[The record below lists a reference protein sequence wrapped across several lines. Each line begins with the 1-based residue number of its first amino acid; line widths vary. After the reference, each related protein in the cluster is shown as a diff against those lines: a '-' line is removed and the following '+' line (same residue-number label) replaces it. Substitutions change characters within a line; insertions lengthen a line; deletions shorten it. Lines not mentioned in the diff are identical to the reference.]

1 MSTKEI
7 AKKISDLSGSRNP
20 REVFSDWVTCMA
32 ISIANMGGCQDAIW
46 KLRED
51 TYMSLMKHYKDNG
64 KELGDLMGQIILEL
78 EKDPRDV
85 LGEIFMSNELGSSKQ
100 GQFFTPF
107 GMSELTARLTIDDL
121 KPDQNG
127 VISMTEPSCGSGGM
141 IIAAYTEL
149 VIKGSLPQSK
159 LHVVCQDI
167 AWMCVY
173 MCYVQLSL
181 LGIHA
186 IVVQGD
192 TLSDPYV
199 PGKTP
204 KERVLLTPRAR
215 GLII

>member
-7 AKKISDLSGSRNP
+7 AEKISALSGSRNP

-32 ISIANMGGCQDAIW
+32 ISIANWGSRRDDIW

-51 TYMSLMKHYKDNG
+51 TYLNLMKHYTKNS
-64 KELGDLMGQIILEL
+64 KELADLMGQIVLEL
-78 EKDPRDV
+78 ERDPRDV
-85 LGEIFMSNELGSSKQ
+85 LGEIFMSSELGSSKQ

-107 GMSELTARLTIDDL
+107 QLSELTARLTITDL
-121 KPDQNG
+121 KPDENG

-141 IIAAYTEL
+141 CIAAYKEL
-149 VIKGSLPQSK
+149 VIKGDLPQSK
-159 LHVVCQDI
+159 LRIVCQDI

-181 LGIHA
+181 LGINA
-186 IVVQGD
+186 VVVQGD
-192 TLSDPYV
+192 TLADPYV

-204 KERVLLTPRAR
+204 KERILLTPRAK

>member
-7 AKKISDLSGSRNP
+7 AEKISDLSGSRNP

-32 ISIANMGGCQDAIW
+32 ISIANWGSCRDDIW

-51 TYMSLMKHYKDNG
+51 TYLSMMKHYTKNG
-64 KELGDLMGQIILEL
+64 QELADLMGQLVLEL
-78 EKDPRDV
+78 ERDPRDV
-85 LGEIFMSNELGSSKQ
+85 LGEIFMSKELGSSKQ

-107 GMSELTARLTIDDL
+107 QLSELTAMLAIANL
-121 KPDQNG
+121 KPDESG
-127 VISMTEPSCGSGGM
+127 VIAMTEPSCGSGGM
-141 IIAAYTEL
+141 CIAAYKEL
-149 VIKGSLPQSK
+149 VIKGNLPQSK
-159 LHVVCQDI
+159 LHIVCQDI

-181 LGIHA
+181 LGINA
-186 IVVQGD
+186 VVVQGD
-192 TLSDPYV
+192 TLADPYV

-204 KERVLLTPRAR
+204 KNRVLLTPRAR